1 MSRQSEPTLKGRT
14 ADPLPSGAPRRHS
27 VCTASKLQNATGALP
42 KWVRS
47 TSIQGRLVGI
57 AILILVVVVL
67 IFLAG
72 PRIFNT
78 NTTKGPCS
86 MRTR

>member
-1 MSRQSEPTLKGRT
+1 M
-14 ADPLPSGAPRRHS
+14 
-27 VCTASKLQNATGALP
+27 
-42 KWVRS
+42 
-47 TSIQGRLVGI
+47 LVGI

-78 NTTKGPCS
+78 KQTKGPCS
-86 MRTR
+86 MRPR

>member
-1 MSRQSEPTLKGRT
+1 M
-14 ADPLPSGAPRRHS
+14 
-27 VCTASKLQNATGALP
+27 
-42 KWVRS
+42 
-47 TSIQGRLVGI
+47 LVGI

-78 NTTKGPCS
+78 NTNQRSLLDAPAIVA
-86 MRTR
+86 